1 MRRLRRRIYGLIAT
15 TLMCGVLAPVAAADQ
30 PIREDLPPTSTVF
43 PLACGFPVLAE
54 GVLEKEKALIFDD
67 HAIVTGV
74 LKWRLTNPAN
84 SKSIEVNISG
94 PVHSTL
100 TADGTGVVNRFEGRT
115 LFVVGP
121 VLAARLDIEQGL
133 FLSTGPVVVEATF
146 GVGITSITHV
156 GGTWTPLC
164 PELA

>member
-1 MRRLRRRIYGLIAT
+1 MRRFRGRVLGIVAAALVT
-15 TLMCGVLAPVAAADQ
+15 GVFAPAAAADQ

-54 GVLEKEKALIFDD
+54 GVLEKEKILIFDD
-67 HAIVTGV
+67 HAIITGV

-84 SKSIEVNISG
+84 SKSIEINISG
-94 PVHSTL
+94 PVHSTR
-100 TADGTGVVNRFEGRT
+100 TEDGTGLVNTFDGRT

-121 VLAARLDIEQGL
+121 VLAVRLGIEQGL
-133 FLSTGPVVVEATF
+133 FLATGRVVVGVTF
-146 GVGITSITHV
+146 GVGITGITQV